1 MVSSSVA
8 RLHPA
13 DSAMETVY
21 IRMDATEVSS
31 LLRKTTRYLK
41 THLSLGSFEGPT
53 GAQKPIVMRL
63 SLACD
68 LLLVA
73 LNVRLKDSDSLALA
87 DLERQVSQSKQLRQE
102 YQASLD
108 DLVSWLFL
116 NARGA
121 AEEQAP
127 SASATSRARLQP
139 PQRSRGSQIWWK
151 PIFCGLVAS
160 TKTKLQLRLPSAPS
174 FES

>member
-73 LNVRLKDSDSLALA
+73 LNVRLKESDSLALA

-127 SASATSRARLQP
+127 SGLGNVSSQTPATAKVKKITDMVEAYL
-139 PQRSRGSQIWWK
+139 
-151 PIFCGLVAS
+151 
-160 TKTKLQLRLPSAPS
+160 LRLGGVDKDEVAT
-174 FES
+174 